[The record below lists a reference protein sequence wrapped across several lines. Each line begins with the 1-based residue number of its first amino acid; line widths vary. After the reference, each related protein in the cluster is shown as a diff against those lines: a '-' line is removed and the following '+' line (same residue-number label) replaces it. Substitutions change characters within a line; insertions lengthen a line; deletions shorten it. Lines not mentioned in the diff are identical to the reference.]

1 MILSLYV
8 IDDFI
13 HWTSFQPFTLAWWQ
27 ISAVCQSTN
36 SNPCLREN
44 IIFIDKVNYIEMR
57 VNNKLQVNYGEIS
70 TVLLD
75 PSDLVVVADCS
86 LL

>member
-1 MILSLYV
+1 
-8 IDDFI
+8 
-13 HWTSFQPFTLAWWQ
+13 
-27 ISAVCQSTN
+27 
-36 SNPCLREN
+36 
-44 IIFIDKVNYIEMR
+44 MR